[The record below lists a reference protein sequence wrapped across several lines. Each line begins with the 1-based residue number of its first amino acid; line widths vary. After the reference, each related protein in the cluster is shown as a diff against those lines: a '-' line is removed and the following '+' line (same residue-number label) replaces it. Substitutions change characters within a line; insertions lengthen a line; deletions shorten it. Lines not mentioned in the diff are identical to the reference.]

1 MRFFGEGMKLTLI
14 YFNIPFWRAEIIRLA
29 LFIGNIKFEDRRITG
44 EEFQRVKVKGELD
57 DGTKIPFHQFPCFL
71 VNGISIAQTGGIA
84 RFCGKLSGLYP
95 KNDDLL
101 CAQIDQFID
110 ICTDINVLISTT
122 AKIGNDDL
130 RIQRRKELFNGDLSR
145 KLEILNKYIK
155 EDYEW
160 ICGPDVGLTI
170 ADLAIWRLIGWISS
184 GMLDGIPTNFLENLP
199 NIKRVCRSV
208 EDNQKVQE
216 WIKKTYPE
224 NYLRGHY

>member
-1 MRFFGEGMKLTLI
+1 MKLTLI

-29 LFIGNIKFEDRRITG
+29 LFIGNIEFEDRRITG

-95 KNDDLL
+95 KDDDLL

-122 AKIGNDDL
+122 SKIDNDDL
-130 RIQRRKELFNGDLSR
+130 RIRRRKELFDGDLSR
-145 KLEILNKYIK
+145 KLVILDKNIRG
-155 EDYEW
+155 DYDW
-160 ICGPDVGLTI
+160 ICGSVIGLTI
-170 ADLAIWRLIGWISS
+170 ADLAVWRLIGWVSS
-184 GMLDGIPTNFLENLP
+184 GMLDGIPTTFLEDFP
-199 NIKRVCRSV
+199 NIRRICHSV
-208 EDNQKVQE
+208 ENTPKVQE
-216 WIKKTYPE
+216 WIKNTYPK
-224 NYLRGHY
+224 NYLRGNY